1 MRASLSVTT
10 VGIIACSLLFA
21 AGALWH
27 FGLASI
33 PAYMLCLIALAAAV
47 LLLVAKRSITVLGAA
62 RTLTIYT
69 ATGLMIFGVTAI
81 ALSIDTT
88 QKTAA
93 LPPVSVTE
101 SCDLLDAESEEI
113 DQARYNEQVINDGI
127 NDLDSAI
134 SANPDDFEKY
144 IERAWAYNHL
154 GLYGKAREDLN
165 RAIRLNPGSAEA
177 YAKRAWINIS
187 CGDNRRAVKDA
198 TRAIKID
205 PKNQDAYEAR
215 VVAYYSLGEVDKAVQ
230 DAKICQAG
238 Q

>member
-10 VGIIACSLLFA
+10 IGIIACALLFA
-21 AGALWH
+21 AGALWR

-33 PAYMLCLIALAAAV
+33 PACMLCLIALAAAV
-47 LLLVAKRSITVLGAA
+47 LLLVAKRSFKVLGAVRA
-62 RTLTIYT
+62 LTIYT
-69 ATGLMIFGVTAI
+69 ATGLMIFGVTTI
-81 ALSIDTT
+81 AMSIDTSQRT
-88 QKTAA
+88 EA

-101 SCDLLDAESEEI
+101 SCDLLDAESEEY

-127 NDLDSAI
+127 SDLDAAI
-134 SANPDDFEKY
+134 SANPDDFDKY

-154 GLYGKAREDLN
+154 GLYGKARDDLN
-165 RAIRLNPGSAEA
+165 QAIRLNPGSAEA

-187 CGDNRRAVKDA
+187 CGDNDSAVKDA
-198 TRAIKID
+198 TRAIEID

-215 VVAYYSLGEVDKAVQ
+215 VVAYYSLGEVDRAVK
-230 DAKICQAG
+230 DARICQAG

>member
-10 VGIIACSLLFA
+10 IGIIACSLLFA
-21 AGALWH
+21 AGAFWR

-47 LLLVAKRSITVLGAA
+47 LLLVAKRSIKVLGAA
-62 RTLTIYT
+62 RTLTIYA
-69 ATGLMIFGVTAI
+69 ATGLMIFGVSAI
-81 ALSIDTT
+81 ALSIDTRE
-88 QKTAA
+88 KTAA
-93 LPPVSVTE
+93 LPPVSMTE
-101 SCDLLDAESEEI
+101 SCDLLDAESEEY
-113 DQARYNEQVINDGI
+113 DQAQYNELVINDGI
-127 NDLDSAI
+127 RDLDSAI
-134 SANPDDFEKY
+134 SATPNDFEKY

-165 RAIRLNPGSAEA
+165 LAIRLNPGSAEA

-187 CGDNRRAVKDA
+187 SGDNRGAVKDA

-215 VVAYYSLGEVDKAVQ
+215 MVAYYSLGEVEKAGQ
-230 DAKICQAG
+230 DERICQTG